1 MSFDRFFGSSDDFE
15 SGFMERI
22 RKILKEID
30 KAAKE
35 GNSTGEWEVNKIDRP
50 DVKGYVIRGRFG
62 TEAPNPFNPMQPQ
75 NPNERRPTPKRRF
88 NLSQKDLEQTR
99 ELLTDVFEDEDKVTI
114 YLEMPNENKE
124 DIKLNIKGDKA
135 EIKGK
140 KCNRTVD
147 LPTKQID
154 AEKASTK
161 YKNGVFEIS
170 IPKKK

>member
-1 MSFDRFFGSSDDFE
+1 NN
-15 SGFMERI
+15 
-22 RKILKEID
+22 
-30 KAAKE
+30 A
-35 GNSTGEWEVNKIDRP
+35 GEWEVKKIDKP

-62 TEAPNPFNPMQPQ
+62 PEAPNPFNPMQPQ

-88 NLSQKDLEQTR
+88 NLSQKDLEQIR
-99 ELLTDVFEDEDKVTI
+99 EPLTDVFEEEDSVTV
-114 YLEMPNENKE
+114 YLEMPNENKK
-124 DIKLNIKGDKA
+124 DIKLNIKEDKA

-147 LPTKQID
+147 LPTKRID